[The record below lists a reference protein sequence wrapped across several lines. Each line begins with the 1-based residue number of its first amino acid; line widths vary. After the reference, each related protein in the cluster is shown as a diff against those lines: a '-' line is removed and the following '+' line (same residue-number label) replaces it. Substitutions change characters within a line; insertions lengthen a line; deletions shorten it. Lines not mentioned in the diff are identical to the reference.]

1 MDDVDFLD
9 TVLKADKY
17 GWISKPKSKTKAVVT
32 SLLDDFNEINDF
44 YREFKRAPQ
53 EGGDMIEFKL
63 AIKLEKI
70 QSDISQVNDLKDYD
84 EFNLLEEQS
93 DILNDE
99 PVEKEEINSLEDV
112 LNSSFFNS
120 ISPSENSASNIFN
133 IKNVTDPEIIKERK
147 KAVEIG
153 KTIACDN
160 FHVFEPLFK
169 NVQHE
174 LSKSTKILGAI
185 AATELSVSEFKV
197 GNFYLLKGMLLYID
211 YMSEV
216 FRGTDRDDCRL
227 VIIFENGTQSTML
240 LRSLTK
246 RIREDVGAKRIL
258 NIDASVFN
266 AKRVRAQDELDFD
279 QYVIKENKANG
290 YIYIAKT
297 LKPDLKNSYKHL
309 YKIGLT
315 KRDVTE
321 RFKEAPKDP
330 AFLMY
335 EAEQVKIIPLHGLNL
350 NSVEGAIHS
359 LFGSCRLDIDVT
371 GVDGKNHKPKEW
383 FNVPIE
389 AINDAVTLIEKQTI
403 HLYRYDNKLQQLV
416 RR

>member
-1 MDDVDFLD
+1 MIMDDLDFLD

-17 GWISKPKSKTKAVVT
+17 GWISKPKPKTKAVVS

-44 YREFKRAPQ
+44 YREFKRIPQ
-53 EGGDMIEFKL
+53 ESGDMIEFKL

-70 QSDISQVNDLKDYD
+70 QSDSSQVNDLKEYD
-84 EFNLLEEQS
+84 EFNLLAEHIEES
-93 DILNDE
+93 NIE
-99 PVEKEEINSLEDV
+99 AEEINSLEDV

-120 ISPSENSASNIFN
+120 ISPTENSASNIFN
-133 IKNVTDPEIIKERK
+133 IKNVTDPEVIKERK

-153 KTIACDN
+153 KTMACDN
-160 FHVFEPLFK
+160 FHAFEPLFK

-174 LSKSTKILGAI
+174 LSKSTKLLGAI
-185 AATELSVSEFKV
+185 AATELSVSEFNV

-211 YMSEV
+211 HMSEI

-246 RIREDVGAKRIL
+246 RIREDAGAKRIL
-258 NIDASVFN
+258 NIDGSVFN

-335 EAEQVKIIPLHGLNL
+335 EAEQIKIIPLHGFNL

-403 HLYRYDNKLQQLV
+403 HLYRYDGDTQKLIK
-416 RR
+416 R